1 MLFRSKVHQPG
12 SSRSSDLH
20 SVMVCVSASVPR
32 QSNRVGS
39 RSVAPHLTGHYEVV
53 TFPTSS
59 EAEYT
64 PTEYAPAAGAVMDTV
79 GGVRSGAA
87 SVVNVKSP
95 EVARLLAASRDRE
108 RK

>member
-1 MLFRSKVHQPG
+1 
-12 SSRSSDLH
+12 
-20 SVMVCVSASVPR
+20 MVCVSASVPR

-79 GGVRSGAA
+79 GGVMSGAA
-87 SVVNVKSP
+87 SAVNVKSP
-95 EVARLLAASRDRE
+95 EVARLLAASRDRA
-108 RK
+108 RT